1 MLIRRIQVRNFRKF
15 VDPVDISD
23 LGPGLTVIAGDNEAG
38 KSTLLDAIRAALF
51 ERHNVGGQVLER
63 MLPYGSAVRPEI
75 ALDFEIDGGA
85 YSLDKAFGRSPSVEL
100 VTPDGRFEG
109 PAAEEKLAEI
119 LHFEPVHGRAGAEQ
133 RRESRGVLGL
143 FWLEQGH
150 VHHGLG
156 LGGKGQRTIRGA
168 LEDEVG
174 DVLGGTRGQRLL
186 AMTQSRRSLFLTP
199 KGRATGRLQEGLE
212 AAVKA
217 RDEAGELASRLREY
231 DEEIDRLGRLKA
243 DLAAFDDEDTIE
255 NFRARLAD
263 AKANADALEAIEREV
278 KDRIRD
284 LELAKSSLDAASN
297 RFDVREAL
305 KKDVADARA
314 AVNDLTGEHEQTVA
328 DAASWKDRDQTARDE
343 HAATREAHTRVT
355 ASLRSAETAQR
366 LKALTGRHEELS
378 RLLGEVSKLKESRA
392 SALAEQSG
400 IGIDRKK
407 LGRIW
412 KLDAQAREARVRRD
426 VAATHVTPEPE
437 AGREATLGGAVLA
450 PGEAVEISGPSEIG
464 LSGWGRLLVVPG
476 SGNLVQLR
484 ADVEKAEAALADA
497 LADLDCADLAQ
508 AEAAETRR
516 TEFAAVIREADQTL
530 KAIAPNG
537 IEALQDE
544 AGTVSAKLQRLKD
557 AMPEAGAPETAS
569 TGSED
574 IEALRAQEEKA
585 RAAIDRTAKALEQAL
600 AQKQKQDDAAIRLE
614 TLVAAAKAHLE
625 ATASRLAAARETVG
639 DVELEQKLEAAQN
652 TVTKAELKLSLSAE
666 KRDAAVPEVVRLELE
681 RAQTALD
688 RSIEERDRLAKEAHG
703 LEMRLVG
710 AGGPGLG
717 EASVRAAAL
726 ADKAEAE
733 AATLQSEAEALDLL
747 ATVLKAAEAE
757 AKELFL
763 APVLSKVAP
772 YLRLVIPEA
781 KLMLDDNLEISSIER
796 DGRAE
801 PYELLSVGT
810 REQISVLV
818 RLAFAVYLREK
829 GFPAMV
835 ILDDTLVYSDP
846 DRFDHMQLALRKA
859 AETVQIIVL
868 TCRPREWRSLGAPV
882 HYLRDLTPAA
892 SA

>member
-15 VDPVDISD
+15 VDPVDISN
-23 LGPGLTVIAGDNEAG
+23 LAPGLTVIAGDNEAG
-38 KSTLLDAIRAALF
+38 KSTLLDAIRVALF

-217 RDEAGELASRLREY
+217 RDKAGELASRLREY
-231 DEEIDRLGRLKA
+231 DEEIDRLGRLKV
-243 DLAAFDDEDTIE
+243 DLAVFDDEDTIE

-305 KKDVADARA
+305 TKEVAAARA
-314 AVNDLTGEHEQTVA
+314 AVADLTGEHEQAVA
-328 DAASWKDRDQTARDE
+328 DATSWKDRDQTARDE
-343 HAATREAHTRVT
+343 HGAAREAHARLT
-355 ASLRSAETAQR
+355 ASLRSAETARR
-366 LKALTGRHEELS
+366 LKDLTGRHEELS

-392 SALAEQSG
+392 SALAEQSS

-407 LGRIW
+407 LGRVR

-426 VAATHVTPEPE
+426 VAATHVTSEPE
-437 AGREATLGGAVLA
+437 EGREATLGGAVLA
-450 PGEAVEISGPSEIG
+450 PGEAVEISGPSEIR
-464 LSGWGRLLVVPG
+464 LSAWGRLLVVPG
-476 SGNLVQLR
+476 AGNLDQLR

-516 TEFAAVIREADQTL
+516 AEFAAVIREGDQTL

-544 AGTVSAKLQRLKD
+544 AGEVQAALQKLKESESESL
-557 AMPEAGAPETAS
+557 S
-569 TGSED
+569 TDNED
-574 IEALRAQEEKA
+574 IEALRAREEKA
-585 RAAIDRTAKALEQAL
+585 RAAIDRTAKALNQAL
-600 AQKQKQDDAAIRLE
+600 AQKQKQDDAVIRLE
-614 TLVAAAKAHLE
+614 ALVAAAKDRLE
-625 ATASRLAAARETVG
+625 ATASTLAAARETVG
-639 DVELEQKLEAAQN
+639 DVELEQRLEAAQN
-652 TVTKAELKLSLSAE
+652 AVAKAERKLSISVE
-666 KRDAAVPEVVRLELE
+666 KRDAAAPEVVRLELE

-717 EASVRAAAL
+717 EASVRAASL

-733 AATLQSEAEALDLL
+733 AAALQSEAEALDLL

-763 APVLSKVAP
+763 APVLAKVAP

-781 KLMLDDNLEISSIER
+781 KLLLDDNLEISSIER